1 MTARI
6 RIGQGFDV
14 HRFRAGRPLRLC
26 GHTVEGEVGLEG
38 HSDADVAL
46 HAVTD
51 ALLGAIARGDIGE
64 IFPPSDPKWRDA
76 DSRIFLAGALEMV
89 AASGFRLS
97 NCDLTLIGERPRI
110 APHRAQL
117 RSSLARLLDIPEDA
131 VSVKATTTEGM
142 GWAGRGEGLVAL
154 AVVLLSEASSH
165 G

>member
-89 AASGFRLS
+89 G
-97 NCDLTLIGERPRI
+97 IGQGNH
-110 APHRAQL
+110 HRGAG
-117 RSSLARLLDIPEDA
+117 
-131 VSVKATTTEGM
+131 V
-142 GWAGRGEGLVAL
+142 GWAGRRACGPRGC
-154 AVVLLSEASSH
+154 ASQ
-165 G
+165 